1 MSAIWNALDH
11 REQAL
16 LFGSVLLIVGAL
28 AIKDVRR
35 GVPGILKILVTPPLG
50 PLLLIGVIYVGAIVV
65 LAAAL
70 GLWTMPLL
78 GLTVTWAIGTGGF
91 MFFTA
96 NDAVSDPEYFAKALR
111 RSIRWTLILEFLVA
125 LYVFDLLL
133 EVLLLPV
140 LLVVATLAAFVE
152 DNPEYAQ
159 VKRML
164 DVVLGVFGFAL
175 IGHAIWS
182 IATDFGSFWTVEN
195 LMRLVLPAA
204 LTIAFLPY
212 AYFLRAYIRREQRR
226 FDRRWRK
233 TLAPG

>member
-16 LFGSVLLIVGAL
+16 LIGSVLLIFGAL

-35 GVPGILKILVTPPLG
+35 GVPGILKILVSPPLG
-50 PLLLIGVIYVGAIVV
+50 PLLLTGVIYVGAIVV

-70 GLWTMPLL
+70 GLWAMPLL
-78 GLTVTWAIGTGGF
+78 GLTVTWAIGSGGS

-96 NDAVSDPEYFAKALR
+96 NDSVSNPEYFAKALR
-111 RSIRWTLILEFLVA
+111 RSVRWTLILEFLVA

-133 EVLLLPV
+133 EALLLPV
-140 LLVVATLAAFVE
+140 LLVVATLAVFVE
-152 DNPEYAQ
+152 DKSEYAQ
-159 VKRML
+159 VKTML

-182 IATDFGSFWTVEN
+182 IATDFGSIWTFEN
-195 LMRLVLPAA
+195 LMRLLLPAA

-212 AYFLRAYIRREQRR
+212 AYFLRAYIRRGATSLRSTVAK
-226 FDRRWRK
+226 D
-233 TLAPG
+233 LAPG

>member
-16 LFGSVLLIVGAL
+16 LIGSVLFILGAL

-35 GVPGILKILVTPPLG
+35 GVPGILKLLVTPPLG
-50 PLLLIGVIYVGAIVV
+50 PLLLIGVIYAGAIVA

-70 GLWTMPLL
+70 GLWAMPLL
-78 GLTVTWAIGTGGF
+78 GLTVTWAIGSAGF

-96 NDAVSDPEYFAKALR
+96 NDAVSDPVYFAKALR

-140 LLVVATLAAFVE
+140 LLGVATFAASVE
-152 DNPEYAQ
+152 DKPESARA
-159 VKRML
+159 KRLL
-164 DVVLGVFGFAL
+164 DGVLVVFGLAL
-175 IGHAIWS
+175 VCHAVWS
-182 IATDFGSFWTVEN
+182 IATDFGTFWTFEN
-195 LMRLVLPAA
+195 LMRLVLPAG

-212 AYFLRAYIRREQRR
+212 AYFLRVYIRQEQRR
-226 FDRRWRK
+226 FDRRWRRG
-233 TLAPG
+233 LAPG